1 MRTAAYKEELWRPN
15 EEKKPQRQLLDAVFS
30 LQPRI
35 VLRRADVSEYLNP
48 GWQQS
53 VSSHIKEEEE
63 GEEVRYIKEEEEEIL
78 HVKEEEQEESI
89 QVPPTG
95 VHLKNKD
102 EGQSEERRWAQ
113 PPSRKSSSDGD
124 HCEVSQTN
132 GHHDDDDDYDD
143 DDDDEQSAGD
153 RTCHTANKCCKC
165 CRCRKTFAS
174 MRDFKQH
181 VKIHTGEKPFTG
193 SIYGERFSQKGTLK
207 IPTTKQIGSYKEKG
221 PLYGVLE
228 DIPVSTTVPCHL
240 LHKVV
245 DSPCCIPK
253 RIEVLPNRSQ
263 FFPLDT

>member
-143 DDDDEQSAGD
+143 DDDDEQSAG
-153 RTCHTANKCCKC
+153 
-165 CRCRKTFAS
+165 
-174 MRDFKQH
+174 
-181 VKIHTGEKPFTG
+181 
-193 SIYGERFSQKGTLK
+193 
-207 IPTTKQIGSYKEKG
+207 SYKEKG